1 LQEELASAVQQ
12 LTTQKHSFERRQRD
26 FEVQSTQLQT
36 NMKIQVEKHQ
46 QEMQKSVAEQ
56 ETLLEKLYR

>member
-1 LQEELASAVQQ
+1 MQQ